1 MCPRPY
7 DCSPLAPCPPSPTP
21 RSDGPTPGGYA
32 ARCPVPMLG
41 VLGSSV
47 NLGNRTPTVPPRHR
61 PGTWLLKPIHDA
73 SLFRE
78 PTPLSAFATTR
89 EDVGYLLENRGPPRG
104 SPRLTFCEIYRPV
117 SLLDGGVEL
126 APLAGQL
133 VHRAPQGSYLDGGQ
147 DADLRPS
154 VARQPVRC
162 RAHEGLEGSV
172 TQRQGIAARQGVR

>member
-1 MCPRPY
+1 MSGPEALVCPGPY
-7 DCSPLAPCPPSPTP
+7 GCSPLAPCPPSPGP
-21 RSDGPTPGGYA
+21 RSDGPTPGSYG
-32 ARCPVPMLG
+32 ARCPMPMLR

-47 NLGNRTPTVPPRHR
+47 NMGTRTPTVPPRHR
-61 PGTWLLKPIHDA
+61 PG
-73 SLFRE
+73 R
-78 PTPLSAFATTR
+78 
-89 EDVGYLLENRGPPRG
+89 RGLPAGEQGTPRG

-133 VHRAPQGSYLDGGQ
+133 VHPAPQGSYLDGGQ